1 MTKLKPIFRQVGAP
15 NYSKLGLRR
24 RKKQKYRRPAG
35 GDNKIRLNRAG
46 RVRKVKIGF
55 RNDNSQRG
63 LIQGKKSVMIYN
75 VSDLKKISKDSI
87 GIIGK
92 IGSKN
97 KKIIAEQI
105 IKNKINIYKFD
116 AKKFLNELENKIKQA
131 KEKKKMKIEDK
142 KSEEK
147 VKDETKKNSEE
158 NKLENK
164 VENEENKEKKLTED
178 EIKVKDTKI
187 KEK

>member
-1 MTKLKPIFRQVGAP
+1 MTKLKPIFRQVGAH

-46 RVRKVKIGF
+46 RLRKVKIGF

-75 VSDLKKISKDSI
+75 VNDLKKINKDYI

-92 IGSKN
+92 IGNKN

-105 IKNKINIYKFD
+105 IKDKINIYKFD
-116 AKKFLNELENKIKQA
+116 AKKFLNELENKIKES
-131 KEKKKMKIEDK
+131 KEKKKIKIDDK
-142 KSEEK
+142 KFKEK
-147 VKDETKKNSEE
+147 GKDEIKKNSEE
-158 NKLENK
+158 NKLEDK
-164 VENEENKEKKLTED
+164 IGDKEKPLSED
-178 EIKVKDTKI
+178 ELKVKEARI